1 MAKRKVAAIRR
12 TVRFS
17 QKVMKDIPQGS
28 IERLIFEKLKD
39 MKVVETAFRWKD
51 VGNVCDLD
59 ENSSVSHSENVLK
72 NHCEDVMV
80 INSADRQLVVTNDI
94 QDVVVVNTEDAVYV
108 SSKERVDDIKNI
120 ISENKEKYENYFDY
134 NRISYRR
141 MGNP

>member
-1 MAKRKVAAIRR
+1 MMRALAMTMDFYGTAVCFYTVQDLINAARAICPELYDTCRMAKRKVAAIRR

-72 NHCEDVMV
+72 TTVKM
-80 INSADRQLVVTNDI
+80 
-94 QDVVVVNTEDAVYV
+94 
-108 SSKERVDDIKNI
+108 
-120 ISENKEKYENYFDY
+120 
-134 NRISYRR
+134 
-141 MGNP
+141 